1 MRRRLPFHPFGLVLL
16 TGAVLGFAVRAAA
29 VSERRLPNLSEQ
41 GSLADPLP
49 GLRGNR
55 PTAAEIAGRVAGHP
69 SLFFDRKGRD
79 ELRGRLNTTPYRELL
94 ARLLAQ
100 ADRAATQAIPPQAVM
115 RDELPMFL
123 PNGSF
128 NPEYARE
135 EYGNVFFKQSYLL
148 RDVLPPLGL
157 AYQLTGDARY
167 GAAGK
172 RWLLEFAARPKFA
185 PMGREADFHL
195 AQVVYSLALGY
206 DWLWEL
212 LDDSER
218 QQVRS
223 KLAALSEPLHR
234 SARMLLELPDPQA
247 FRGALGGNHVRRT
260 QGLFAV
266 APLVL
271 LAEVPAAK
279 EWLDVQIQLHRD
291 RLYPSAFAPNGEHL
305 DMWDHFNTSVDDP
318 MAFTVAL
325 QRMGGEDL
333 LADPALAPRFRGL
346 PAYALFGLE
355 EWFRDG
361 TPNRHG
367 WNGPGENDM
376 TAGWLAIASRLKDP
390 AAQWLAMRDNGLARL
405 DPVAAI
411 LYYDPAVKPVMPA
424 PPRGSVYFPY
434 SGFVRLATG
443 WGRDDLLIS
452 LRCGPRIP
460 KDFGDQN
467 ALRLRFAD
475 EWLMPGPAQIGR
487 RPDQTD
493 EFNYDLMAWFRGSP
507 GQSLVLPLPGA
518 VDDYRQFQQT
528 GRIRAQGGIQ
538 WAVYSI
544 MDDSF
549 SEGSERPDIP
559 HERRWFR
566 PRPELSEW
574 LSGPETEKT
583 GDLKAVQFSDEVD
596 YLCGDVRR
604 AYHFIEAESSQRQ
617 VVLVKEAQPGSTY
630 AIVCDEFVPKA
641 GPVAT
646 AWQVHAGAAAT
657 VGARGLGIEGRK
669 GALNVQW
676 LNAGPADRIVRK
688 ETPAPLEAERT
699 AFFQFTPDRPRD
711 RSVYL
716 VALLPGQAGE
726 KAAVPVIR
734 ELPAKGGWAVEV
746 LTPTS
751 RDLILFRAKGA
762 SEVRVGDTATSQAAG
777 VLRQPVAGGEPVFYP
792 LGRPAP

>member
-1 MRRRLPFHPFGLVLL
+1 MRFHLSFRPTGLVLL
-16 TGAVLGFAVRAAA
+16 AGVVLGSGIPAVAA
-29 VSERRLPNLSEQ
+29 SERRLPNLAEQ
-41 GSLADPLP
+41 GPPADPLP
-49 GLRGNR
+49 VLRGNR
-55 PTAAEIAGRVAGHP
+55 PTAAEIASRVAGHP

-79 ELRGRLNTTPYRELL
+79 ELRGRLNTAPYQELMV
-94 ARLLAQ
+94 RLLAQ

-123 PNGSF
+123 SNGSY

-135 EYGNVFFKQSYLL
+135 EYGNAFFKQSYLL
-148 RDVLPPLGL
+148 RDILPPLGL

-172 RWLLEFAARPKFA
+172 RWLLEFAGRPKFA
-185 PMGREADFHL
+185 PLGREADFHL

-212 LDDSER
+212 LDESER
-218 QQVRS
+218 RMVRD
-223 KLAALSEPLHR
+223 KLVALSEPLHR
-234 SARMLLELPDPQA
+234 SARALLELPDPQA

-271 LAEVPAAK
+271 LSEVPAAK

-305 DMWDHFNTSVDDP
+305 DIWDHFNTSMDDP

-333 LADPALAPRFRGL
+333 LANPALAPRFRGL

-367 WNGPGENDM
+367 WNGPGENDT

-405 DPVAAI
+405 DPVSAL

-424 PPRGSVYFPY
+424 PPQGSVYFPY
-434 SGFVRLATG
+434 GGFVRLATG
-443 WGRDDLLIS
+443 WGRDDLLLS

-460 KDFGDQN
+460 KDSGDQN

-475 EWLMPGPAQIGR
+475 EWLIPGPAQIGR

-507 GQSLVLPLPGA
+507 GNSLVLPLPDE

-528 GRIRAQGGIQ
+528 GRIRARGGIQ

-549 SEGSERPDIP
+549 SEGSERTDIP
-559 HERRWFR
+559 PERRWFR
-566 PRPELSEW
+566 PRPEFSEW
-574 LSGPETEKT
+574 LSGRETAKT

-596 YLCGDVRR
+596 YLCGEVHR
-604 AYHFIEAESSQRQ
+604 AYHFIEAEFSQRQ
-617 VVLVKEAQPGSTY
+617 IVLVKGGRPEGAY
-630 AIVCDEFVPKA
+630 AIVCDEFESKG
-641 GPVAT
+641 GPVET

-657 VGARGLGIEGRK
+657 AGARGLKIAGRK
-669 GALNVQW
+669 GGLNVQW
-676 LNAGPADRIVRK
+676 LNAGPADRVVRK
-688 ETPAPLEAERT
+688 ETPAPFEAERT
-699 AFFQFTPDRPRD
+699 AFFQFTPDRLQN

-716 VALLPGQAGE
+716 VALVPGKAGE
-726 KAAVPVIR
+726 KAPTIR
-734 ELPAKGGWAVEV
+734 ELPATGGWALEV
-746 LTPTS
+746 STPGS
-751 RDLILFRAKGA
+751 RDVILFRAKDA
-762 SEVRVGDTATSQAAG
+762 PKVRAGDAETSLAAA
-777 VLRQPVAGGEPVFYP
+777 VLRQPAAGGETRLYQ